1 MITPLFKANQ
11 KNAAEC
17 YGHGRQYG
25 GKLRV
30 VVVPDFFKAPKARPF
45 LTLLRGKWYQTC
57 MTDSAD
63 AMDWMLSSQLS

>member
-25 GKLRV
+25 GKQHAVGVLT
-30 VVVPDFFKAPKARPF
+30 FCHNEAPKARPF
-45 LTLLRGKWYQTC
+45 QTLLWGRMVFANMRILVNCVKR
-57 MTDSAD
+57 A
-63 AMDWMLSSQLS
+63 